1 VDEGILED
9 LRVMGADDETIAAW
23 KKAQAP
29 EPELLLLPE
38 IFDSVRVF
46 DAMATQWDRA
56 GERGSRAGFKYN
68 RLPIFLQMMEIPR
81 AKRPQVFNDIRVLEL
96 ETLKVDGEH
105 REAEA

>member
-1 VDEGILED
+1 MIE
-9 LRVMGADDETIAAW
+9 AW

-56 GERGSRAGFKYN
+56 GERGSRGG
-68 RLPIFLQMMEIPR
+68 
-81 AKRPQVFNDIRVLEL
+81 PQVQPVADLPAMLESRARSVRRCS
-96 ETLKVDGEH
+96 TTCACSSSK
-105 REAEA
+105 R